1 MQFTPMFKIGIWNA
15 WIFSVFFLLIPYSLF
30 LINRAAYKKMGNSPD
45 SEPGKSI
52 KIIGYTASA
61 IYYIVFLYTIFLPL
75 KLGTAWFYTG
85 LIIFLLA
92 LLMTIMAGL
101 NFITTPP
108 GRPVTKGLYRYS
120 RHPMYLSQYL
130 ALVGI
135 GIAAASWIILLVS
148 IVFMILVK
156 IYTDYEEQYC
166 KERYGD
172 SYKKY
177 LAATP
182 KWIGIPR
189 L

>member
-1 MQFTPMFKIGIWNA
+1 MPVFKIGIWNA
-15 WIFSVFFLLIPYSLF
+15 WIFSACFILIPYSTYLF
-30 LINRAAYKKMGNSPD
+30 NRAAYKKISNPPD
-45 SEPGKSI
+45 IKPSRSI
-52 KIIGYTASA
+52 KIIGYIATA

-75 KLGTAWFYTG
+75 KLGTAWFYSG

-92 LLMTIMAGL
+92 LLMMIAAGL

-108 GRPVTKGLYRYS
+108 GQPVTKGLYRYS
-120 RHPMYLSQYL
+120 RHPIYLSQYL
-130 ALVGI
+130 DLVGI

-156 IYTDYEEQYC
+156 IYADYEEQYC

-172 SYKKY
+172 TYREY
-177 LAATP
+177 LARTP